1 MQIRAANLSD
11 IPSLLTLVE
20 ILFEAEHE
28 LNFDAEKS
36 RRGFEMMLAESEE
49 RLILVAEDEGQVK
62 GMCTGQL
69 LISTAMGT
77 PSLWVEDVVV
87 LPEMR
92 GRGIM
97 PQLFAELEKWA
108 MGKGTSRVQLLCDSD
123 NEGGLAFYPKVG
135 FRQMHMVPFQKDL

>member
-1 MQIRAANLSD
+1 MQIRAANHSD

-36 RRGFEMMLAESEE
+36 RRGFEMMLAEGED
-49 RLILVAEDEGQVK
+49 RLVLVAEDEGEVK

-77 PSLWVEDVVV
+77 PSLWVEDVIMR
-87 LPEMR
+87 PEMR

-108 MGKGTSRVQLLCDSD
+108 MAKGTSRVQLLCDSD
-123 NEGGLAFYPKVG
+123 NESGLSFYPKVG
-135 FRQMHMVPFQKDL
+135 FRQIHMVPFQKDL